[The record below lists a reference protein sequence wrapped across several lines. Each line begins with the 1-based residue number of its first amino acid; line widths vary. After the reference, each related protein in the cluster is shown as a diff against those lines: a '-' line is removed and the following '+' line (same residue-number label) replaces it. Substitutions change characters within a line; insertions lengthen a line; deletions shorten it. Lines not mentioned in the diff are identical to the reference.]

1 MGGIKSWQL
10 LEEAMKKK
18 KESSMAMGRE
28 RLSSQERANERKSL
42 AGLVERYQVACPFHC
57 HKCHSFFILYYPP
70 SNLTQFQHQKTNKY
84 AYHLYIILAAK
95 PQND

>member
-42 AGLVERYQVACPFHC
+42 AGLVERYQVACSFHC
-57 HKCHSFFILYYPP
+57 HKCHPFFILYYPP
-70 SNLTQFQHQKTNKY
+70 SNLTQFQHQNTNKY
-84 AYHLYIILAAK
+84 AYHYIYISCQTPK
-95 PQND
+95 